1 MINALALDAATK
13 TGYAHSDGTS
23 GVYEAM
29 GNDRMCKFAEF
40 SYWLNCFLDDH
51 PTDTIVHEQS
61 HHRGGPAT
69 RLLLGLTSI
78 IELIA
83 AQRCLPVYAVHT
95 ATLKKHAT
103 GSGRAQKFQMRA
115 AAEAMHPTIEIED
128 DNHCDALWLLHWA
141 NQELP

>member
-1 MINALALDAATK
+1 MINVLALDAATK

-23 GVYEAM
+23 GTYEAM
-29 GNDRMCKFAEF
+29 GKERRCKFAEF
-40 SYWLNCFLDDH
+40 AFWLNCFLDDH
-51 PTDTIVHEQS
+51 PADCIVHEQS

-83 AQRCLPVYAVHT
+83 AQRDMPVYAVHT

-103 GSGRAQKFQMRA
+103 GSGRAQKFEMRR
-115 AAEAMHPTIEIED
+115 AAEAMHPTIELID
-128 DNHCDALWLLHWA
+128 DNHVDALFLLHWA
-141 NQELP
+141 NQEL